1 MTGPNRPS
9 RDGRLRSFWQVLAV
23 YIGASWVVL
32 QVVDVLKNH
41 MGLPGWV
48 FPFAA
53 ILLLIGLPIMADPDV
68 HPGVE
73 QAGARLQ
80 EIVRERG

>member
-9 RDGRLRSFWQVLAV
+9 RDGRLRSFGQVLAV

-32 QVVDVLKNH
+32 QVVDVLKNN

-48 FPFAA
+48 FPLASA
-53 ILLLIGLPIMADPDV
+53 C
-68 HPGVE
+68 
-73 QAGARLQ
+73 RKS
-80 EIVRERG
+80 

>member
-32 QVVDVLKNH
+32 QVT
-41 MGLPGWV
+41 MGLPAWV
-48 FPFAA
+48 FPLAVVV
-53 ILLLIGLPIMADPDV
+53 LIGLPIKADP
-68 HPGVE
+68 GVQPRVE
-73 QAGARLQ
+73 EALARLQ
-80 EIVRERG
+80 EIVGERG